1 MPFPA
6 TLAFAIF
13 PGGTAQGLASAYC
26 CCDPAVG
33 RSFGGADTGPL
44 FVPGR

>member
-6 TLAFAIF
+6 TRAFAIF
-13 PGGTAQGLASAYC
+13 RGEPRRDSRPRIAAAT
-26 CCDPAVG
+26 PAVG